1 MFGIT
6 SLINKPLS
14 QIFPN
19 SCEFSFGYRLLKP
32 PASTEIVVPLFAI
45 ALECAAV
52 SMPYAPPL
60 TMLNPALMNFF
71 ETCLV
76 TSIP

>member
-1 MFGIT
+1 
-6 SLINKPLS
+6 
-14 QIFPN
+14 
-19 SCEFSFGYRLLKP
+19 
-32 PASTEIVVPLFAI
+32 
-45 ALECAAV
+45 
-52 SMPYAPPL
+52 MPYAPPL